1 MKSKSMLLLI
11 TGLILCFSSNSTSA
25 DDGMKHA
32 DFQAFLRSITYEQ
45 MVEGWKKFDNKD
57 SGLSEFLEKY
67 KIASIAGNAAANAMA
82 KGDAEGRATW
92 SGFLRALY
100 VLHGISEKQSRR

>member
-1 MKSKSMLLLI
+1 MKSRSVLVLI
-11 TGLILCFSSNSTSA
+11 TSMIFCFSSNSTSA

-45 MVEGWKKFDNKD
+45 VVEGWKKFDKND
-57 SGLSEFLEKY
+57 SGLSAFLEKY

-82 KGDAEGRATW
+82 KGDNEGRATW

-100 VLHGISEKQSRR
+100 VLHSISEKQSKH